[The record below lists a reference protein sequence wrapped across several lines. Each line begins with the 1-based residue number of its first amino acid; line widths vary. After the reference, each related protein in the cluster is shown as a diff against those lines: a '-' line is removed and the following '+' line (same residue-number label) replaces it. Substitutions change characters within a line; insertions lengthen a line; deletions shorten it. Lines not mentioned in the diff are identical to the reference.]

1 LRLPNG
7 KRFRRAELAAA
18 TNYAIILLFCG
29 GIAREARLA
38 AWFFAAS

>member
-1 LRLPNG
+1 MIEPNG

-18 TNYAIILLFCG
+18 ISHYIIQHFCG

-38 AWFFAAS
+38 A